1 MVAEVMRV
9 VVRKEVQTAAV
20 GGVEAAIVVLQ
31 TAGEATHLPTG
42 VHHRM
47 VGEAIQEEKAAPH
60 LVAARVLHRAVD
72 EARVEAEVL
81 PAADDKVWPPVS
93 LNYLRTTINN
103 RKMKQ
108 QSNQGGNKTGSRNI
122 NMRSNGN
129 GSKQGESMLEN
140 FFTDQLKDMY
150 YAEQQLLKALPKMES
165 ESTTEELE
173 EAFNNHARQTEKHVK
188 RLERVFKIIGK
199 KPEGKRCEAMDGLI
213 KEAETIIRETKEG
226 SMTRDAALII
236 AAQKVEHY
244 EIASYGGLVQLA
256 ITMQLHR
263 AADILEKTLFEEEDT
278 DQLLTYIAESSI
290 NMEAEDEGVYSWQKE
305 ETEKSMEA

>member
-305 ETEKSMEA
+305 ETEESMEA

>member
-60 LVAARVLHRAVD
+60 LVAARVLHRVVD

-305 ETEKSMEA
+305 ETEESMEA